1 MRKIKLF
8 LALMA
13 VSQIILAQKTIDI
26 PVSESSG
33 LITFEEVIDVANKTK
48 DEIYTLGEEWIVDHF
63 MSANS
68 VIQMRDKEN
77 GILIGKGQHGEV
89 LIKVLGYPVMR
100 NINFTI
106 KIYCKD
112 NRAKLV
118 FTDISFESFD
128 DGQLSRQSGEE
139 MMFSKKSINKKGKP
153 NKINIQY
160 RENTIR
166 IKTKIFNSIKQAL
179 NRTTIEKQEW

>member
-77 GILIGKGQHGEV
+77 GILIGKGQHGGIKCWGTMRRI
-89 LIKVLGYPVMR
+89 LILQLKYIAKTQTCFHGYFFRLMM
-100 NINFTI
+100 
-106 KIYCKD
+106 D
-112 NRAKLV
+112 N
-118 FTDISFESFD
+118 
-128 DGQLSRQSGEE
+128 
-139 MMFSKKSINKKGKP
+139 
-153 NKINIQY
+153 
-160 RENTIR
+160 
-166 IKTKIFNSIKQAL
+166 
-179 NRTTIEKQEW
+179 